1 MYTQMKKQQDTA
13 KSIDDIKRDINEWKN
28 KYLRAL
34 ADYQNLEKRV
44 NEGRA
49 NDIKFAARSLIV
61 KLLPAIDD
69 IERAGDLIKNE
80 GLNLAIKKLS
90 DILKSEQ
97 VEKIE
102 VLGKKFDPQTMEC
115 IEVVGEEKGDEVV
128 EEISPGYKM
137 WDQVIRPAKVKV
149 GKKKLEKVIPASA

>member
-1 MYTQMKKQQDTA
+1 MKKQQDTA
-13 KSIDDIKRDINEWKN
+13 KSIDDIKRDIDEWKN

-44 NEGRA
+44 SEGRA

-80 GLNLAIKKLS
+80 GLSLAIKKLS

-102 VLGKKFDPQTMEC
+102 VLGKKYDPHTMEC
-115 IEVVGEEKGDEVV
+115 VEIEKGENCDDII
-128 EEISPGYKM
+128 EELRPGYKM
-137 WDQVIRPAKVKV
+137 FNQIIRTTQVKV
-149 GKKKLEKVIPASA
+149 GKVKN

>member
-1 MYTQMKKQQDTA
+1 MKKQ
-13 KSIDDIKRDINEWKN
+13 IDEWKN

-44 NEGRA
+44 NETREQEA
-49 NDIKFAARSLIV
+49 KFASRNLII
-61 KLLPAIDD
+61 KLLSAIDD
-69 IERAGDLIKNE
+69 IEKADSLIKNE
-80 GLNLAIKKLS
+80 GLSLALKKLK
-90 DILKSEQ
+90 DVLKNEQ

-149 GKKKLEKVIPASA
+149 GKLKINKEV